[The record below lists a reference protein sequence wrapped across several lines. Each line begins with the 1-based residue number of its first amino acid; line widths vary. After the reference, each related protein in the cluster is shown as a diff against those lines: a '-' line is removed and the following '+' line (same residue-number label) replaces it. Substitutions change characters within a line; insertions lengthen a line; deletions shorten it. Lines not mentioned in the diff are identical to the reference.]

1 MKKSNLTATL
11 RTTTWARD
19 SHGLYDYDSKN
30 ISKVTHTT
38 NYAGTIYRA
47 NNEIQLDTSGEY
59 KLEEKEHVLVGKLN
73 YSDGIFSLWPIV
85 DE

>member
-11 RTTTWARD
+11 KTTTWARD

-30 ISKVTHTT
+30 ISKVTHAT

-47 NNEIQLDTSGEY
+47 NNEIQLDTSG
-59 KLEEKEHVLVGKLN
+59 
-73 YSDGIFSLWPIV
+73 
-85 DE
+85 